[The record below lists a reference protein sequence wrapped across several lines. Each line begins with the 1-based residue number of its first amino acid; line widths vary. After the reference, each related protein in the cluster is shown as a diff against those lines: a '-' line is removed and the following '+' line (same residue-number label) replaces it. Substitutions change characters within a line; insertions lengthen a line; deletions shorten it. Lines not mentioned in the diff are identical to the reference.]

1 MSAVPTPQLLPTQVE
16 DLAELFSKSL
26 TRGTLSWLGTASL
39 GIDVLRENGNN
50 IDSPKELAQL
60 LVKRLDEAGAIHH
73 AVSLLRQES
82 RQKGYLNLGLDEI
95 MAGRRFDPGQLQAL
109 LNTVEPFFNSE
120 EFQRIY
126 PRVTCTVCA
135 VAVQNEIRGSGFL
148 IGPDLV
154 LTNFHVVPG
163 YLKASAADPKV
174 FEQNGNGK
182 DLKFVFDYRSE
193 PPPDLAGDQLARTRS
208 AVVVPAAQHWLVHA
222 RRLRDGDGTAAAT
235 MPVDKELD
243 YVVIRLASTVGN
255 KPSRVSGGAMRGWLP
270 LPAEAC
276 DYLQRRRVLVFQHPE
291 GTSQKWDVGE
301 FVQLDASSTRAWYSV
316 STAHGSSGGAALSAN
331 GALFA
336 LHNAEVKGPGLP
348 ERVNQGIR
356 IDTIAKD
363 LLDHAPGWAPPPAL
377 DDSAVALW
385 SLTDSVENAQ
395 PVIGR
400 RTFRENVAQM
410 TSERG
415 KRAMVVLGDYGTFAR
430 FTVAL
435 LQRLVGN
442 QVPIARFTPTS
453 MQVLTPIEFVK
464 SMLTQLGVD
473 FGLADPM
480 PTAPATETL
489 ERWLALDLPDWVGR
503 QLARHAKAQPGTFP
517 AWVAID
523 VTVAPHTQPV
533 LWMDGLRDL
542 VTALVGVRDAGQ
554 AVDVPELRWVLMSCT
569 PLPVGGATR
578 LEEDL
583 RGDLDAEDGF
593 VECIQFA
600 WRAIDASAPILP
612 SMLLALAGMAKASNA
627 ARPAAERLPVRKALA
642 TNVVELLRNAP
653 KQ

>member
-1 MSAVPTPQLLPTQVE
+1 MPQLSPSQVE

-26 TRGTLSWLGTASL
+26 TRGTLSWLGEASL
-39 GIDVLRENGNN
+39 GIDVLRENGNS
-50 IDSPKELAQL
+50 IDSLKEMAQL
-60 LVKRLDEAGAIHH
+60 LVKRLEDAGAVHH

-82 RQKGYLNLGLDEI
+82 RQKGYLTLGLDEI
-95 MAGRRFDPGQLQAL
+95 LAGRRFDPGQLQAL
-109 LNTVEPFFNSE
+109 VNTVEPFFNSE
-120 EFQRIY
+120 EFQRMY
-126 PRVTCTVCA
+126 PRITCTVCA

-163 YLKASAADPKV
+163 YLKASTADSNV
-174 FEQNGNGK
+174 FEQIGNGK
-182 DLKFVFDYRSE
+182 DLKFVFDYRCE
-193 PPPDLAGDQLARTRS
+193 PPPDLAGAQPARTGS
-208 AVVVPAAQHWLVHA
+208 AVVVQAAENWLVHA
-222 RRLRDGDGTAAAT
+222 RRLRAGDGTAAAA

-243 YVVIRLASTVGN
+243 YVVIRLTSAVGN

-276 DYLQRRRVLVFQHPE
+276 DYVQSSRVLVFQHPE

-301 FVQLDASSTRAWYSV
+301 FVRLDKSSTRAWYSV

-336 LHNAEVKGPGLP
+336 LHNAEVQEPGLRG
-348 ERVNQGIR
+348 RVNQGVR

-363 LLDHAPGWAPPPAL
+363 LLDHAPDWAPPPAL
-377 DDSAVALW
+377 DGSAIALW
-385 SLTDSVENAQ
+385 SLTDSVENAR

-400 RTFRENVAQM
+400 RIFRENVMQM
-410 TSERG
+410 TGERG
-415 KRAMVVLGDYGTFAR
+415 KRAIVVLGDYGTFAR

-453 MQVLTPIEFVK
+453 MQMLTPVDFVK
-464 SMLTQLGVD
+464 SMLTQLGVE
-473 FGLADPM
+473 FGLADPI
-480 PTAPATETL
+480 PIAPATETL
-489 ERWLALDLPDWVGR
+489 DRWLALDLPEWVGR
-503 QLARHAKAQPGTFP
+503 QFARHSMMRPGTFP

-523 VTVAPHTQPV
+523 VTVPPLTEPV
-533 LWMDGLRDL
+533 LWKDGLRDL

-554 AVDVPELRWVLMSCT
+554 AVDIPELRWVLMSCT
-569 PLPVGGATR
+569 PLAVGGAAR

-583 RGDLDAEDGF
+583 RGDQDAENGF
-593 VECIQFA
+593 VECMHFA
-600 WRAIDASAPILP
+600 WQAIDASALIP
-612 SMLLALAGMAKASNA
+612 SSVLLAIAGSVKVNNT
-627 ARPAAERLPVRKALA
+627 ARPAGERLPIRKALA
-642 TNVVELLRNAP
+642 ANVTELVRAAP
-653 KQ
+653 RQYTP